1 MPYFHVHVITI
12 QGKEYFEY
20 DQTYESVIGL
30 FRLYNTG
37 EKFPV
42 SGMLIGR
49 NEVSKIR
56 IFETKNSNTEILG
69 ARVWDIGRDVT
80 RELMIKSRES
90 VPSTNEGKTAS
101 GNDKLTAPIGN
112 FAAFF
117 HKVFGAS
124 RVERIYPSVFT
135 EDDLRKLGKAEKIRK
150 ILDTYKGNR
159 TDLKIT
165 LKRIMELHEKYSKE
179 HIDELR
185 DIVRGFGFNLE
196 DDLTLKEDLGE
207 GKIEYD
213 VALSFAGE
221 DRQHAEALAKALKA
235 KGVSV
240 FYDDFEKSKLW
251 GEDLYTYLA
260 ELYSKRAKYCI
271 MFLSKHY
278 AEKSWTNHERKA
290 AQSRAFS
297 ENRAYMLP
305 IRLDE
310 TEIPGIL
317 GTFGYVDWNREG
329 VEDITRYVLEKL
341 NKI

>member
-1 MPYFHVHVITI
+1 MTYFHVHLITL

-20 DQTYESVIGL
+20 DQTFESVIGL
-30 FRLYNTG
+30 FRLYNAG

-42 SGMLIGR
+42 SGMLIDR
-49 NEVSKIR
+49 NDISKIR
-56 IFETKNSNTEILG
+56 IFETEKGNTEILG
-69 ARVWDIGRDVT
+69 ARVWDIGKDVT
-80 RELMIKSRES
+80 RELIMKSRGPAS
-90 VPSTNEGKTAS
+90 SINAGKPQTD
-101 GNDKLTAPIGN
+101 NDKLTTAIEN

-117 HKVFGAS
+117 HKIFGAAK
-124 RVERIYPSVFT
+124 VERVYPSVFT

-150 ILDTYKGNR
+150 ILDANKGNR

-165 LKRIMELHEKYSKE
+165 LRRIVELHEKYSKE

-185 DIVRGFGFNLE
+185 DIIRSFEFKLE
-196 DDLTLKEDLGE
+196 DDLTLKEALGE

-213 VALSFAGE
+213 IVLSFAGE
-221 DRQHAEALAKALKA
+221 DRQYAEALAKALKT

-260 ELYSKRAKYCI
+260 ELYSKRAKYCV

-278 AEKSWTNHERKA
+278 AGKSWTNHERKA

-297 ENRAYMLP
+297 ENRAYILP

-310 TEIPGIL
+310 TVIPGISE
-317 GTFGYVDWNREG
+317 TIGYVAWNYEG
-329 VEDITRYVLEKL
+329 VENITQYVLEKL
-341 NKI
+341 NRI